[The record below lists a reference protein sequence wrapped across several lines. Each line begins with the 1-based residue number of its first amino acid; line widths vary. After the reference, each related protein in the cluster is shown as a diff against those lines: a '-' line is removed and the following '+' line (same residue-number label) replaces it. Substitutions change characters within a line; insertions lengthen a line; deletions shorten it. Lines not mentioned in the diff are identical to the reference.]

1 MIPEDSALLSD
12 ASVAALRQLIGCSLR
27 GAVVDVALVLRP
39 RGQFTTEGRY
49 DVTWSSFVIEPVK
62 PRFSAMPM
70 AATPV
75 LCRTQQIEI
84 NGVLVTRLEAAL
96 LSQDMTPAGRIAQH
110 ATGAISMFPLS
121 RIEIWS
127 RDMGFP
133 LADEYNNASEIP
145 ADRRIRFV
153 AVSPKGNEGGF
164 SLVIPNS
171 GAGLYFMRE
180 DDMEIVSMPE
190 EQHAHGHLSLRLMI
204 EGSGQMQI

>member
-27 GAVVDVALVLRP
+27 GAVVDAALVLRP

-62 PRFSAMPM
+62 PRFSSMPLE
-70 AATPV
+70 ATPIW
-75 LCRTQQIEI
+75 CRTQQIEI
-84 NGVLVTRLEAAL
+84 NGVLVTRLEVTL
-96 LSQDMTPAGRIAQH
+96 LTEDMPQPSRVAQH

-153 AVSPKGNEGGF
+153 AASPKGNEGGF

-180 DDMEIVSMPE
+180 DDVEIVSMPE
-190 EQHAHGHLSLRLMI
+190 EQHAHRWLSLRMTVA
-204 EGSGQMQI
+204 EA